1 MKGLSAIGLVKEFRM
16 GDNILVALKGVSF
29 DIEPGEFVA
38 ITGQSG
44 CGKSTLMHILGCLDT
59 PTCGDYFIDGI
70 NVAHMTRNQL
80 AGIRNQKLGFIFQK
94 FHLLPDLTALDNV
107 ALPALYAGLSEREA
121 RQKAQELLTLVSL
134 EHRLDHF
141 PYQLSG
147 GQQQRVAI
155 ARSLINNPS
164 IMLADEPTGNLD
176 SATGK
181 AIMELFRQLNKE
193 RHCTFVIVTHEPSI
207 AAQADRVIELRDGL
221 IIRDTKQQ

>member
-134 EHRLDHF
+134 EHRLDRK
-141 PYQLSG
+141 S
-147 GQQQRVAI
+147 V
-155 ARSLINNPS
+155 
-164 IMLADEPTGNLD
+164 
-176 SATGK
+176 
-181 AIMELFRQLNKE
+181 
-193 RHCTFVIVTHEPSI
+193 V
-207 AAQADRVIELRDGL
+207 
-221 IIRDTKQQ
+221 